1 MAYLGDP
8 DATLSPSKPIT
19 AYATY
24 EDYLDSQITAL
35 DMYYF
40 ETEDLGR
47 QLVELGYRGDGDT
60 LKKEEFEARKRA
72 EAEKHTMKYVAVAC
86 LSSLSRRRQ
95 CKHARRRGCGLYP
108 ASPASATAMPA
119 LTQLPL
125 A

>member
-8 DATLSPSKPIT
+8 DATLSPTKPIT

-72 EAEKHTMKYVAVAC
+72 EAEKHMMKYVP
-86 LSSLSRRRQ
+86 SLSCHPPHDELAVQ
-95 CKHARRRGCGLYP
+95 APSPTAEMTGLYP
-108 ASPASATAMPA
+108 ARPACAIAMPA
-119 LTQLPL
+119 L